1 MPKKKKPPV
10 AEPDT
15 CPKKPSGAAYRRA
28 RKEREKA
35 AAAADESK
43 QLPKAV
49 LKRIGRPP
57 NEPTQVLAWANR
69 ALSELSYELLR
80 TPGITLPERARQF
93 RELAKA
99 IGMVYPRAEIE
110 ELLRHLLTALQG
122 RKETNSGT
130 KPLAPGQWHADGPPA
145 EGQG

>member
-1 MPKKKKPPV
+1 MTNKKKTPAEKP
-10 AEPDT
+10 D
-15 CPKKPSGAAYRRA
+15 KSSGKPSGAFYRRA

-43 QLPKAV
+43 QLPRAV

-57 NEPTQVLAWANR
+57 DEPTQVLAWANR

-80 TPGITLPERARQF
+80 APGITLPERARQF

-110 ELLRHLLTALQG
+110 ELLRQLLAALQG
-122 RKETNSGT
+122 RKETASGME
-130 KPLAPGQWHADGPPA
+130 PLKPGQWRTAVPPA
-145 EGQG
+145 QGSG